1 MLLPSSNLRPQQH
14 YKLELS
20 LWSIVII
27 ILIAFASSF
36 FLGWNVS
43 LLLSDN
49 FQAKL
54 QYPHTQKLPT
64 WKPSQLKGNSQ
75 MRAQDPASRN
85 EVQNEMFVHP
95 VLFTHPDPKQVAIV
109 SSNPNAL
116 IDQVRMHTSVKAIW
130 LSQDDVATCANENES
145 LCELTSNNHESII
158 FASAEF
164 KRIHTHA
171 IFEANNS
178 ANEIESLCASTSN
191 NHAPLVLDSPEVKWM
206 HTHDM
211 FEPNN
216 SATMLDVVFI
226 DE

>member
-1 MLLPSSNLRPQQH
+1 MISPSSYLRPQRH

-36 FLGWNVS
+36 FLGWNES
-43 LLLSDN
+43 LLLSEN
-49 FQAKL
+49 FQAEL
-54 QYPHTQKLPT
+54 QYPHTQKIPT
-64 WKPSQLKGNSQ
+64 WNPSQLKGNSQ
-75 MRAQDPASRN
+75 MRVQDRVSRN

-109 SSNPNAL
+109 SSYPNDL
-116 IDQVRMHTSVKAIW
+116 IDQVRMHTSVKSIW
-130 LSQDDVATCANENES
+130 VPQDNVTTCTNENES
-145 LCELTSNNHESII
+145 LCESP
-158 FASAEF
+158 
-164 KRIHTHA
+164 
-171 IFEANNS
+171 
-178 ANEIESLCASTSN
+178 SN
-191 NHAPLVLDSPEVKWM
+191 NHAPIIFDSPEVKWI